1 MDFAEERL
9 AVLEVHQTYGH
20 VLQLVVEVSQLDQ
33 PLSAFL
39 VVSRTSVTVSRMTY
53 FDASF
58 ETNLVISP

>member
-1 MDFAEERL
+1 MQA
-9 AVLEVHQTYGH
+9 ALEVHQIYGH

-53 FDASF
+53 FDVSF

>member
-1 MDFAEERL
+1 MDFAEERQ